1 MGFGFRAWHLSRE
14 KTMLRWSDE
23 QLAAYQA
30 IRKAVANNA
39 PIEPPARAK
48 YRNKKTTIN
57 GKTFDSKL
65 EASRY
70 VQLVR
75 LQEGG
80 VISNLK
86 CQVRFALE
94 INNNLICHYIADF
107 TYRDAEFNE
116 VVEDAKGVRTKDY
129 VLKKKLMRAIHGID
143 IQEYRRE
150 KRAARLK

>member
-1 MGFGFRAWHLSRE
+1 
-14 KTMLRWSDE
+14 MLRWSDE
-23 QLAAYQA
+23 QLAAYRA

-86 CQVRFALE
+86 CQVRFSLE
-94 INNNLICHYIADF
+94 INNSLICHYVADF
-107 TYRDAEFNE
+107 TYRDAEFKE

-143 IQEYRRE
+143 IKEYRRE

>member
-1 MGFGFRAWHLSRE
+1 
-14 KTMLRWSDE
+14 MLRWSDE
-23 QLAAYQA
+23 QLAAYRA

-94 INNNLICHYIADF
+94 INRQLICHYIADF
-107 TYRDAEFNE
+107 TYRDAEFKE

-143 IQEYRRE
+143 IKEYRRE

>member
-1 MGFGFRAWHLSRE
+1 
-14 KTMLRWSDE
+14 MLRWSDE
-23 QLAAYQA
+23 QLAAYRA

-94 INNNLICHYIADF
+94 INNSLICHYIADF
-107 TYRDAEFNE
+107 TYRDAEFKE

-143 IQEYRRE
+143 IKEYRRE

>member
-1 MGFGFRAWHLSRE
+1 
-14 KTMLRWSDE
+14 MLRWSDE
-23 QLAAYQA
+23 QLAAYRA

>member
-1 MGFGFRAWHLSRE
+1 MNWE
-14 KTMLRWSDE
+14 ITMLRWSDE
-23 QLAAYQA
+23 QLAAYQKL
-30 IRKAVANNA
+30 RQSRSEANREA
-39 PIEPPARAK
+39 KDHQPDTPRAK
-48 YRNKKTTIN
+48 YRNKKTTVN
-57 GKTFDSKL
+57 GKKFDSKL
-65 EASRY
+65 EAGRY

-94 INNNLICHYIADF
+94 INNNLICHYVADF
-107 TYRDAEFNE
+107 TYRDAEFKE
-116 VVEDAKGVRTKDY
+116 VVEDAKGYDTKDY

-150 KRAARLK
+150 KRASRLK